1 MKSLQPIPTFFALT
15 CFAVTQA
22 AVPVF
27 AQSAGNWQ
35 RFDNP
40 APQASSSQP
49 DAPLPQASTPQISSS
64 QPDAPV
70 TQAQANPD
78 PYPQAPPPPPSGYG
92 QQPAYGQQP
101 QGYPNSGPGYN
112 ANGGYGPPPQGGY
125 QQSGYQAQPPMHVPD
140 ALNVPAG
147 EYATVRINNFLS
159 SDHNQPGDAFTGTL
173 IEPIV
178 IDGFVVAQRG
188 QMVNGRV
195 VEVEKAGRVKGVSS
209 MRVELTGL
217 TLVDGQQL
225 PIKTQLI
232 NRKGQTS
239 NGRDASAIVGT
250 TALGTIV
257 GAAATGT
264 GFGAGMGAIG
274 GAVVGTVGVLVTR
287 GRPTVITPES
297 VMTFRV
303 EQPIT
308 ISTVH
313 SANAFY
319 PVSRDD
325 YQGGP
330 GGPGGPSFA
339 ARPYP
344 YPPVGAYPYAP
355 YPYYGAF
362 WGPSLYVGGFY
373 GRGYYGRGYYGR
385 GYSGRG
391 WRR

>member
-1 MKSLQPIPTFFALT
+1 MKSLQLIPTFFALT
-15 CFAVTQA
+15 CFAMTQA
-22 AVPVF
+22 ATPVF
-27 AQSAGNWQ
+27 AQSADNWQ

-40 APQASSSQP
+40 ASQNGPSQP
-49 DAPLPQASTPQISSS
+49 DAAAPQISSS
-64 QPDAPV
+64 QPDTPV
-70 TQAQANPD
+70 AQAQANPD
-78 PYPQAPPPPPSGYG
+78 PYPQAPPPPPPAYG
-92 QQPAYGQQP
+92 QQPAYGQPQ
-101 QGYPNSGPGYN
+101 QGYPNNGPGYST
-112 ANGGYGPPPQGGY
+112 NGGYGPPPQGAY
-125 QQSGYQAQPPMHVPD
+125 PQSGYQAAPPPHVPD

-147 EYATVRINNFLS
+147 EYVTMRINNFLS

-188 QMVNGRV
+188 QIVNGRV

-209 MRVELTGL
+209 MRIELTGL

-232 NRKGQTS
+232 NRKGETS
-239 NGRDASAIVGT
+239 NGRDAGAIVGT

-297 VMTFRV
+297 VMTFRI
-303 EQPIT
+303 EQPVT

-313 SANAFY
+313 SANAFF
-319 PVSRDD
+319 PVSRDE
-325 YQGGP
+325 YQ

-344 YPPVGAYPYAP
+344 YPPVAAAYPYYP

-373 GRGYYGRGYYGR
+373 GGRFGYYGRGYYGR
-385 GYSGRG
+385 G